1 MTVAPWGCIR
11 ARLSAN
17 MPVVHLFLVAVF
29 VIQAAGIPAVAETP
43 CAALARRGEVCC
55 VRHQTEDGS
64 PVVGHCGCRPADE
77 PVSGIAS
84 PSTPTPKQETVGAT
98 ASVALPVSAVP
109 LPGPGSWRASVRAG
123 APGESPPRLSGSG
136 FRC

>member
-1 MTVAPWGCIR
+1 MTPGPWACIR

-29 VIQAAGIPAVAETP
+29 VIQAAGIPAVMETP

-55 VRHQTEDGS
+55 VRHHTDAGG
-64 PVVGHCGCRPADE
+64 PVLGHCCCRTADE
-77 PVSGIAS
+77 PVSDIAS
-84 PSTPTPKQETVGAT
+84 PTTPTPKQEIVGAT
-98 ASVALPVSAVP
+98 LSVPLPVSAVP
-109 LPGPGSWRASVRAG
+109 LPGPRSWRGTVRAG